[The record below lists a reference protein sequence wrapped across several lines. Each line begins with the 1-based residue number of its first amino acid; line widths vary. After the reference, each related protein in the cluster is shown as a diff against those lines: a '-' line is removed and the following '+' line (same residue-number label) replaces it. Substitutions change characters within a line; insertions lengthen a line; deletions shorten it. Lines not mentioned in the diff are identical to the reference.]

1 MTTITMHRGGASST
15 PIGRAKP
22 RAIAVWLLSVAALV
36 FLMIV
41 VGGITRLTESGLS
54 MVDWRPVTGL
64 LPPLSDE
71 AWRAAFEAYK
81 TSPQYRIVNQGM
93 SLADFKTIFWWEY
106 IHRLLGRV
114 IGLAYALP
122 LAVFWLRRR
131 IPRGYKGR
139 LLGLLALGALQG
151 GLGWFM
157 VRSGLVDV
165 PEVSHLRLTAHLTLA
180 FVIFALLVWT
190 ALDLTAKRSGGKD
203 AGLRRLAQTVVGL
216 VFLQVIMGGLVA
228 GLRAGHVYNTWPLMD
243 GGFLPDLAFSMQP
256 WWRNVIDNA
265 ALVQFNHRI
274 GAYLMVVTA
283 VVLFLRSMRARVAA
297 PDRLGAV
304 LLLAVV
310 LAQTSIGIAT
320 LLSSV
325 PVGLGVVHQGGAA
338 VVLFM
343 ALLVAHGHRREH
355 HAA

>member
-1 MTTITMHRGGASST
+1 MLRGGVPSA
-15 PIGRAKP
+15 PIGKAKP
-22 RAIAVWLLSVAALV
+22 RAVAAWLLSVAALV
-36 FLMIV
+36 FVMIV

-71 AWRAAFEAYK
+71 AWRAMFEAYK
-81 TSPQYRIVNQGM
+81 ASPQYRIVNQGM
-93 SLADFKTIFWWEY
+93 SLDDFRTIFWWEY

-131 IPRGYKGR
+131 IPRGYKPR
-139 LLGLLALGALQG
+139 LLGLLVLGALQG

-180 FVIFALLVWT
+180 FAIFALLVWT
-190 ALDLTAKRSGGKD
+190 ALDLMARRSGGKD
-203 AGLRRLAQTVVGL
+203 QVLRGLSQAVVGL
-216 VFLQVIMGGLVA
+216 VFLQVILGGLVA
-228 GLRAGHVYNTWPLMD
+228 GLRAGHIYNTWPLMD
-243 GGFLPDLAFSMQP
+243 GGFLPDLAFAMQP
-256 WWRNVIDNA
+256 WWRNIIDNA
-265 ALVQFNHRI
+265 ALVQFNHRM
-274 GAYLMVVTA
+274 GAYLLLMAA
-283 VVLFLRSMRARVAA
+283 VLLFLRSMRRRVAA

-304 LLLAVV
+304 LLLVV
-310 LAQTSIGIAT
+310 LLAQAVIGIAT
-320 LLSSV
+320 LLASV
-325 PVGLGVVHQGGAA
+325 PIGLGALHQAGGAMA
-338 VVLFM
+338 LFM
-343 ALLVAHGHRREH
+343 AVLVAHGHRKDH